1 MERWYAADLP
11 WAPVQSP
18 ALMLERQ
25 PTLLVGEAAFICLAL
40 AALAHALR
48 NGRQHVLL
56 WLGALIGG
64 CCNDVFFMVLPFV
77 DNFWHAQCF
86 LMLTPRLPLYILAVY
101 VAFIYVPVAASWR
114 LTRPPLARF
123 VAGALTAGLLYA
135 PFDLVGAKHLWWTWH
150 DTDAAVQERW
160 LGVPIGSTMFTITHT
175 FTFHLLLPSSSSCC
189 CWQQA
194 CGARASTRQS
204 QPSSHT
210 RSLAHR
216 AIRST

>member
-135 PFDLVGAKHLWWTWH
+135 PFDLVGAKHLWWTCAH
-150 DTDAAVQERW
+150 AARF
-160 LGVPIGSTMFTITHT
+160 LYF
-175 FTFHLLLPSSSSCC
+175 
-189 CWQQA
+189 
-194 CGARASTRQS
+194 ARASS
-204 QPSSHT
+204 DPSEAS
-210 RSLAHR
+210 
-216 AIRST
+216 